1 MKLASAPHHRAAG
14 RVLAIA
20 SGKGG
25 VGKTT
30 LAVGMARALSLM
42 DERILLM
49 DGDLG
54 MANID
59 VQLGLQPRADI
70 VNVLSGKTSLEDAV
84 CPAIGGA
91 AERGGFDVIS
101 GRSGSGAL
109 ANLSGPGLTKL
120 ATGVAA
126 LALSYDRAILDLA
139 AGADRATVRL
149 ALTADDVIIVI
160 SDEPTSLTDAYAFV
174 KTLRLHDEGA
184 SPLVVVN
191 NAPSANAAREA
202 FGAFRKTCESFLS
215 FTPTLAGIVR
225 RDATVPAAIRT
236 QTCVSVRA
244 PDCDAAKDY
253 HALAGILA
261 RGREAA

>member
-1 MKLASAPHHRAAG
+1 MRLASAPDHRSAG
-14 RVLAIA
+14 RILAIA

-30 LAVGMARALSLM
+30 LSIGMSRALSM
-42 DERILLM
+42 MGEQVLLV

-59 VQLGLQPRADI
+59 VQLGITPKADI
-70 VNVLSGKTSLEDAV
+70 TSVINGKVKLKDAV
-84 CPAIGGA
+84 SPAIGGIH
-91 AERGGFDVIS
+91 ERGGFDVIS

-120 ATGVAA
+120 ASGVAA

-139 AGADRATVRL
+139 AGADKSTVRL

-160 SDEPTSLTDAYAFV
+160 NDEPTSLTDAYAFV
-174 KTLRLHDEGA
+174 KTLRLHDDGA
-184 SPLVVVN
+184 SPLVVIN
-191 NAPSANAAREA
+191 NAPNLDAAHEA

-215 FTPTLAGIVR
+215 FTPTLAGVIR
-225 RDATVPAAIRT
+225 QDATVPAAIRN
-236 QTCVSVRA
+236 QTAVAVRA
-244 PDCDAAKDY
+244 PDCDAAKDFQT
-253 HALAGILA
+253 LAGTLA
-261 RGREAA
+261 RGKEAA